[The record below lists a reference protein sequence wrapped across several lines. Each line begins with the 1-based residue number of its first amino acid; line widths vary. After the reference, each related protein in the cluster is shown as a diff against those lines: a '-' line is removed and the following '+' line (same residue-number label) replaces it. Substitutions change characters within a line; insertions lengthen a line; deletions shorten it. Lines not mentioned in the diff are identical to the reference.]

1 MASIAHRELPAP
13 RRAANRD
20 GRDPRYAPEHHTHAT
35 RHGTDHD
42 TDDVT
47 SHVTRGTTKLATTER
62 TIQHRELS
70 DADLLRESDLFDEAF
85 YLEQNPRLG
94 AQGKDPVTHYLTRGG
109 FNGKDPSAAFSSR
122 AYLKR
127 NPEVAAARIN
137 PLVHYLRVGRAEGR
151 SMNPLADDV
160 ALIVDSGLFDADYY
174 RHFHPDLPED
184 ADLVRH
190 YLRFGARRGDDP
202 SELFSTTGYQRQN
215 ADVAKSGANPL
226 LHYLAFGRHEGRIAP
241 RGKLREPYFDSLFA
255 QQWAHLAPL
264 PVAHLPSVGPRVTVL
279 TDSVG
284 PSSLFGGVG
293 TSIVLAIL
301 LANRFGATLRIATR
315 TEAPDPSVVTTLERA
330 AGVRLEGALETAYV
344 PVGGDQELAVADDEI
359 LMTTSWWTTRATLGS
374 TVDRSRVLYLLQEDE
389 RMFYAFGDERLMCSE
404 TLDERGFTVVV
415 NTQRLLDHLG
425 SAGHYPH
432 LADEAIA
439 LTPAFPGGLPR
450 EGADLG
456 ARPEGRRRLFFYSRP
471 ENARNLF
478 WRGGTVLSRAVEQG
492 LLDPDEWELHLVGR
506 RTPDLTFPRDTKPLV
521 VEGLD
526 WLAYQD
532 LVRTIDA
539 ALVLMDT
546 PHPSYPPLDL
556 AAAGVP
562 VLTNTHGSKQ
572 DLSDYSA
579 NILTAPSTVDG
590 LLEGMARLLALSD
603 DRAQRAANVRADGI
617 ERDWNV
623 SLAPTVDA
631 LVERFAGVMRSDD
644 VR

>member
-1 MASIAHRELPAP
+1 
-13 RRAANRD
+13 
-20 GRDPRYAPEHHTHAT
+20 
-35 RHGTDHD
+35 
-42 TDDVT
+42 
-47 SHVTRGTTKLATTER
+47 LATTER
-62 TIQHRELS
+62 KIHRREIS
-70 DADLLRESDLFDEAF
+70 DADLLRESELFDEEF
-85 YLEQNPRLG
+85 YLEQNPQLRER
-94 AQGKDPVTHYLTRGG
+94 GKDPVTHYLERGG
-109 FNGKDPSAAFSSR
+109 FNGKDPSPEFSSR
-122 AYLKR
+122 SYLQR

-137 PLVHYLRVGRAEGR
+137 PLVHYLRIGRAEGR

-160 ALIVDSGLFDADYY
+160 ALIVESGLFDDDYY
-174 RHFHPDLPED
+174 RHFHPDLPDD

-215 ADVAKSGANPL
+215 VDVAKSGANPL
-226 LHYLAFGRHEGRIAP
+226 LHYLRFGRHEGRIAP
-241 RGKLREPYFDSLFA
+241 RGRLREPYFDSLFA
-255 QQWAHLAPL
+255 QQWAQLAPL
-264 PVAHLPSVGPRVTVL
+264 PVAHLASVGPRVTVL

-293 TSIVLAIL
+293 TSVILAIQ
-301 LANRFGATLRIATR
+301 LANRLGATLRIATR
-315 TEAPDPSVVTTLERA
+315 TEAPDPSVVATLEQA
-330 AGVRLEGALETAYV
+330 SGVRLDGALETAYV
-344 PVGGDQELAVADDEI
+344 PVSGDQELAVADDEI
-359 LMTTSWWTTRATLGS
+359 VMTTSWWTTRATLDS
-374 TVDRSRVLYLLQEDE
+374 TIPREQVLYLLQEDE

-404 TLDERGFTVVV
+404 TLGERGLTVVV
-415 NTQRLLDHLG
+415 NTQRLLDHLASPG
-425 SAGHYPH
+425 NYPH
-432 LADEAIA
+432 LAEEAIP

-456 ARPEGRRRLFFYSRP
+456 PRPEGKRRLFFYSRP

-478 WRGGTVLSRAVEQG
+478 WRGGTVLSRAIEQG

-506 RTPDLTFPRDTKPLV
+506 RTPELTFPRDTKPLI
-521 VEGLD
+521 VEGLN
-526 WLAYQD
+526 WLDYQA
-532 LVRTIDA
+532 LVHTMDA

-572 DLSDYSA
+572 DLTDYSA

-590 LLEGMARLLALSD
+590 LLEGMGRLLALSD
-603 DRAQRAANVRADGI
+603 DRALRAANLRADSI
-617 ERDWNV
+617 ERDWSH

-631 LVERFAGVMRSDD
+631 LVERFAPVVRSGD

>member
-1 MASIAHRELPAP
+1 
-13 RRAANRD
+13 
-20 GRDPRYAPEHHTHAT
+20 
-35 RHGTDHD
+35 
-42 TDDVT
+42 
-47 SHVTRGTTKLATTER
+47 LATTER
-62 TIQHRELS
+62 TIHRREVS
-70 DADLLRESDLFDEAF
+70 DADLLRESDLFDEEC
-85 YLEQNPRLG
+85 YLQQNPKLRE
-94 AQGKDPVTHYLTRGG
+94 QGKDAVTHYLERGG

-122 AYLKR
+122 SYPQR
-127 NPEVAAARIN
+127 NPEVAAAKIN
-137 PLVHYLRVGRAEGR
+137 PRVHYLRIGRAEGR
-151 SMNPLADDV
+151 SMNPLADDI
-160 ALIVDSGLFDADYY
+160 ALIVESGLFDSDYY

-202 SELFSTTGYQRQN
+202 SELFSTTGYQPQN
-215 ADVAKSGANPL
+215 VDVAKSGANPL
-226 LHYLAFGRHEGRIAP
+226 LHYLRFGRHEGRIAP
-241 RGKLREPYFDSLFA
+241 RGRLREPYFDSLFE
-255 QQWAHLAPL
+255 QQWAQLAPL
-264 PVAHLPSVGPRVTVL
+264 PVAHLASVGPRVTVL

-293 TSIVLAIL
+293 TSVILAIL

-315 TEAPDPSVVTTLERA
+315 TEAPDPSVVATLEQA
-330 AGVRLEGALETAYV
+330 SGVRLEGALETAYV
-344 PVGGDQELAVADDEI
+344 PVGGEHELAITDDEI
-359 LMTTSWWTTRATLGS
+359 LLTTSWWTTRATLGS
-374 TVDRSRVLYLLQEDE
+374 TVPREQVLYLLQEDE

-404 TLDERGFTVVV
+404 TLGERGFTVVV

-425 SAGHYPH
+425 SPDNYPH
-432 LADEAIA
+432 LAEEAIA

-450 EGADLG
+450 DGADLG
-456 ARPEGRRRLFFYSRP
+456 PRAEGKRRLFFYSRP

-492 LLDPDEWELHLVGR
+492 LIDPEVWELHLVGR

-521 VEGLD
+521 VEGLN
-526 WLAYQD
+526 WLDYQA
-532 LVRTIDA
+532 LVHTIDA

-579 NILTAPSTVDG
+579 NILTAPSTVEG
-590 LLEGMARLLALSD
+590 LLEGMQRLLALSD
-603 DRAQRAANVRADGI
+603 DRSQRTANLRADSI
-617 ERDWNV
+617 ERDWNT
-623 SLAPTVDA
+623 SLATTVDA
-631 LVERFAGVMRSDD
+631 LVERFAPVMRRPD

>member
-1 MASIAHRELPAP
+1 MLRGHIDAHHQA
-13 RRAANRD
+13 
-20 GRDPRYAPEHHTHAT
+20 
-35 RHGTDHD
+35 RH
-42 TDDVT
+42 
-47 SHVTRGTTKLATTER
+47 RGTSQLATTER
-62 TIQHRELS
+62 RIERRELS

-85 YLEQNPRLG
+85 YLEQNPGLRK
-94 AQGKDPVTHYLTRGG
+94 QGKDPVVHYLKRGG

-122 AYLKR
+122 AYLQR
-127 NPEVAAARIN
+127 NADVAAARIN
-137 PLVHYLRVGRAEGR
+137 PLIHYLRVGKAEGR
-151 SMNPLADDV
+151 SMNPLAEDV
-160 ALIVDSGLFDADYY
+160 AMILDSGLFDAGYY
-174 RHFHPDLPED
+174 RHFHPDLPDD
-184 ADLVRH
+184 ADPVRH

-226 LHYLAFGRHEGRIAP
+226 LHFLRFGRHEGRIAP
-241 RGKLREPYFDSLFA
+241 RGRLREPYFDSLFA
-255 QQWAHLAPL
+255 QQWPQLAPL
-264 PVAHLPSVGPRVTVL
+264 PVAHLAAVAPRVTVL

-301 LANRFGATLRIATR
+301 LANRFGATLRLATR
-315 TEAPDPSVVTTLERA
+315 TEAPDPSVVTTLEQA
-330 AGVRLEGALETAYV
+330 SGVRLEGALETAYV
-344 PVGGDQELAVADDEI
+344 PVGGTQELAVADDEI
-359 LMTTSWWTTRATLGS
+359 VMTTSWWTTRATLGS
-374 TVDRSRVLYLLQEDE
+374 TVDRTQVLYLLQEDE

-404 TLDERGFTVVV
+404 TLGERGFTVVV

-425 SAGHYPH
+425 SADNYPH
-432 LADEAIA
+432 LAVEAIP

-450 EGADLG
+450 EGAELD

-492 LLDPDEWELHLVGR
+492 LIDPEVWELHLVGR
-506 RTPDLTFPRDTKPLV
+506 RTPDLTFPRDTKPVV
-521 VEGLD
+521 VEGLN
-526 WLAYQD
+526 WLDYQS

-572 DLSDYSA
+572 DLSDFSA
-579 NILTAPSTVDG
+579 NILTAPATVEG
-590 LLEGMARLLALSD
+590 LLEGMQRLLALSD
-603 DRAQRAANVRADGI
+603 DREQRTANLRADNI

-631 LVERFAGVMRSDD
+631 LVERFAGRMRRDD

>member
-1 MASIAHRELPAP
+1 M
-13 RRAANRD
+13 
-20 GRDPRYAPEHHTHAT
+20 
-35 RHGTDHD
+35 
-42 TDDVT
+42 
-47 SHVTRGTTKLATTER
+47 ATTER
-62 TIQHRELS
+62 KIHRRETS
-70 DADLLRESDLFDEAF
+70 DADLLRESELFDEAY
-85 YLEQNPRLG
+85 YLEHNPQLRT
-94 AQGKDPVTHYLTRGG
+94 QGKDPVEHYLKRGG

-122 AYLKR
+122 SYLQR

-137 PLVHYLRVGRAEGR
+137 PLVHYLRIGRAEGR

-160 ALIVDSGLFDADYY
+160 ALILESGLFDADYY
-174 RHFHPDLPED
+174 RHFHPDLPDD
-184 ADLVRH
+184 ADPVRH

-215 ADVAKSGANPL
+215 VDVAKSGANPL
-226 LHYLAFGRHEGRIAP
+226 LHYLRFGRHEGRIAP
-241 RGKLREPYFDSLFA
+241 RGQLREPYFDTLFTR
-255 QQWAHLAPL
+255 QWAQLAPL
-264 PVAHLPSVGPRVTVL
+264 PVAHLASVGPRVTVL

-293 TSIVLAIL
+293 TSVILAIL

-315 TEAPDPSVVTTLERA
+315 TEEPDPSVVRTLEQA
-330 AGVRLEGALETAYV
+330 SGVRLDGALETAYV
-344 PVGGDQELAVADDEI
+344 PVGGDQELAVSDHEI
-359 LMTTSWWTTRATLGS
+359 VMTTSWWTTRATLGS
-374 TVDRSRVLYLLQEDE
+374 TLDRAQVLYLLQEDE

-404 TLDERGFTVVV
+404 TLDERGFAVVV

-425 SAGHYPH
+425 SPDNYPH
-432 LADEAIA
+432 LAEEAIA

-450 EGADLG
+450 DAELEP
-456 ARPEGRRRLFFYSRP
+456 RPEGKRRLFFYSRP

-478 WRGGTVLSRAVEQG
+478 WRGGTVLARAVEDG
-492 LLDPDEWELHLVGR
+492 LVDPEQWELYLVGR
-506 RTPDLTFPRDTKPLV
+506 RTPDLTFPRDTEPLV
-521 VEGLD
+521 VEGLN
-526 WLAYQD
+526 WLDYQS
-532 LVRTIDA
+532 LVHTIDA

-590 LLEGMARLLALSD
+590 LLEGMGRLLALSD
-603 DRAQRAANVRADGI
+603 DRAQRSANLRADAI
-617 ERDWNV
+617 ERDWNT

>member
-1 MASIAHRELPAP
+1 M
-13 RRAANRD
+13 
-20 GRDPRYAPEHHTHAT
+20 
-35 RHGTDHD
+35 
-42 TDDVT
+42 
-47 SHVTRGTTKLATTER
+47 ATTER
-62 TIQHRELS
+62 KIHRREVS
-70 DADLLRESDLFDEAF
+70 DADLVRESDLFDEDF
-85 YLEQNPRLG
+85 YLQHNPKLRE
-94 AQGKDPVTHYLTRGG
+94 QGKDPVTHYLKRGG

-122 AYLKR
+122 SYLQR
-127 NPEVAAARIN
+127 NPEVAAAKIN
-137 PLVHYLRVGRAEGR
+137 PLVHYLRIGRAEGR
-151 SMNPLADDV
+151 SMNPLADDI
-160 ALIVDSGLFDADYY
+160 ALIVESGLFDADYY

-215 ADVAKSGANPL
+215 VDVAKSGANPL
-226 LHYLAFGRHEGRIAP
+226 LHYLRFGRHEGRIAP
-241 RGKLREPYFDSLFA
+241 RGRLREPYFDSLFA
-255 QQWAHLAPL
+255 QQWAQLAPL
-264 PVAHLPSVGPRVTVL
+264 PVAHLASVTPRVTVL

-293 TSIVLAIL
+293 TSVILAIL

-315 TEAPDPSVVTTLERA
+315 TEAPDPSVVATLEQA
-330 AGVRLEGALETAYV
+330 SGVRLEGALETAYV
-344 PVGGDQELAVADDEI
+344 PVSGEAELAVADDEI
-359 LMTTSWWTTRATLGS
+359 LMTTSWWTTRAALGS
-374 TVDRSRVLYLLQEDE
+374 TVPREQVLYLLQEDE

-425 SAGHYPH
+425 SPDNYPH

-450 EGADLG
+450 EDADLG
-456 ARPEGRRRLFFYSRP
+456 PRPEGKRRLFFYSRP

-492 LLDPDEWELHLVGR
+492 ILDPDEWELYLVGR
-506 RTPDLTFPRDTKPLV
+506 RTPDLTFPRDTRPLV
-521 VEGLD
+521 VEGLN
-526 WLAYQD
+526 WLDYQA
-532 LVRTIDA
+532 LVHTIDA

-562 VLTNTHGSKQ
+562 VLTNTHGTKQ

-590 LLEGMARLLALSD
+590 LLEGMQRLLELAD
-603 DRAQRAANVRADGI
+603 DRERRTANLRADAI
-617 ERDWNV
+617 ERDWNT
-623 SLAPTVDA
+623 SLSPTVDA
-631 LVERFAGVMRSDD
+631 LVERFAAVMRSGD

>member
-1 MASIAHRELPAP
+1 M
-13 RRAANRD
+13 
-20 GRDPRYAPEHHTHAT
+20 
-35 RHGTDHD
+35 
-42 TDDVT
+42 
-47 SHVTRGTTKLATTER
+47 ATTER
-62 TIQHRELS
+62 KVLRREIS
-70 DADLLRESDLFDEAF
+70 DAELLRESDLFDEEF
-85 YLEQNPRLG
+85 YLRHNPKLRT
-94 AQGKDPVTHYLTRGG
+94 QDKDPVEHYLNRGG

-122 AYLKR
+122 AYLQR
-127 NPEVAAARIN
+127 NPEVAAAKIN
-137 PLVHYLRVGRAEGR
+137 PLVHYLRIGRAEGR

-160 ALIVDSGLFDADYY
+160 ELITESGLFDPDYY

-202 SELFSTTGYQRQN
+202 SELFSTSGYQRQN
-215 ADVAKSGANPL
+215 VDVAKSAANPL
-226 LHYLAFGRHEGRIAP
+226 LHYLRFGRHEGRIAP
-241 RGKLREPYFDSLFA
+241 RGQLREPYFDSLFA
-255 QQWAHLAPL
+255 QQWAQLAPL
-264 PVAHLPSVGPRVTVL
+264 PVAHLGAVAPRVTVL

-293 TSIVLAIL
+293 TSIILAIL

-315 TEAPDPSVVTTLERA
+315 TEAPDPSVVGTLEEA
-330 AGVRLEGALETAYV
+330 AGVRLEGALETAYI
-344 PVGGDQELAVADDEI
+344 PVGGDIELAVADEEI
-359 LMTTSWWTTRATLGS
+359 VMTTSWWTTRATLGS
-374 TVDRSRVLYLLQEDE
+374 TIPRGQVLYLLQEDE
-389 RMFYAFGDERLMCSE
+389 RMFYPFGDERLMCSE

-425 SAGHYPH
+425 SPDNYPH
-432 LADEAIA
+432 LAEEAIA

-450 EGADLG
+450 DGEGLRP
-456 ARPEGRRRLFFYSRP
+456 RPEGKRRLFFYSRP

-478 WRGGTVLSRAVEQG
+478 WRGGTVLSRAVERG
-492 LLDPDEWELHLVGR
+492 LIDPAEWELHLVGR

-526 WLAYQD
+526 WLDYQA
-532 LVRTIDA
+532 LVHTIEA

-562 VLTNTHGSKQ
+562 VLTNTHGTKV
-572 DLSDYSA
+572 DLGDYSA

-590 LLEGMARLLALSD
+590 LLEGMARLLALSA
-603 DRAQRAANVRADGI
+603 DRDQRAANVRADGI

-631 LVERFAGVMRSDD
+631 LVERFASIMRSDD

>member
-1 MASIAHRELPAP
+1 M
-13 RRAANRD
+13 
-20 GRDPRYAPEHHTHAT
+20 
-35 RHGTDHD
+35 
-42 TDDVT
+42 
-47 SHVTRGTTKLATTER
+47 ATTER
-62 TIQHRELS
+62 KIHRRETS
-70 DADLLRESDLFDEAF
+70 DADLLRESELFDEAY
-85 YLEQNPRLG
+85 YLEHNPQLRT
-94 AQGKDPVTHYLTRGG
+94 QGKDPVEHYLKRGG

-122 AYLKR
+122 SYLQR

-137 PLVHYLRVGRAEGR
+137 PLVHYLRIGRAEGR

-160 ALIVDSGLFDADYY
+160 ALILESGLFDADYY
-174 RHFHPDLPED
+174 RHFHPDLPDD
-184 ADLVRH
+184 ADPVRH

-215 ADVAKSGANPL
+215 VDVAKSGANPL
-226 LHYLAFGRHEGRIAP
+226 LHYLRFGRHEGRIAP
-241 RGKLREPYFDSLFA
+241 RGQLREPYFDTLFTR
-255 QQWAHLAPL
+255 QWAQLAPL
-264 PVAHLPSVGPRVTVL
+264 PVAHLASVGPRVTVL

-293 TSIVLAIL
+293 TSVILAIL

-315 TEAPDPSVVTTLERA
+315 TEEPDPSVVRTLEQA
-330 AGVRLEGALETAYV
+330 SGVRLDGALETAYV
-344 PVGGDQELAVADDEI
+344 PVGGDQELAVSDHEI
-359 LMTTSWWTTRATLGS
+359 VMTTSWWTTRATLGS
-374 TVDRSRVLYLLQEDE
+374 TLDRAQVLYLLQEDE

-404 TLDERGFTVVV
+404 TLAERGFAVVV

-425 SAGHYPH
+425 SPDNYPH
-432 LADEAIA
+432 LAEEAIA

-450 EGADLG
+450 DAELAP
-456 ARPEGRRRLFFYSRP
+456 RPEGKRRLFFYSRP

-478 WRGGTVLSRAVEQG
+478 WRGGTVLARAVEDG
-492 LLDPDEWELHLVGR
+492 LIDPEQWELYLVGR
-506 RTPDLTFPRDTKPLV
+506 RTPDLTFPRDTRPLV
-521 VEGLD
+521 VEGLN
-526 WLAYQD
+526 WLDYQS
-532 LVRTIDA
+532 LVHTIDA

-579 NILTAPSTVDG
+579 NILTAPSTVEG
-590 LLEGMARLLALSD
+590 LLEGMQRLLALSD
-603 DRAQRAANVRADGI
+603 DRAQRSANLRADAI
-617 ERDWNV
+617 ERDWNT

>member
-1 MASIAHRELPAP
+1 M
-13 RRAANRD
+13 
-20 GRDPRYAPEHHTHAT
+20 
-35 RHGTDHD
+35 
-42 TDDVT
+42 
-47 SHVTRGTTKLATTER
+47 ATTER
-62 TIQHRELS
+62 KIHRREIS
-70 DADLLRESDLFDEAF
+70 DVDLLRESELFDEAY
-85 YLEQNPRLG
+85 YLEQNPQLRK
-94 AQGKDPVTHYLTRGG
+94 QGKDAIEHYLKRGG

-122 AYLKR
+122 AYLQR
-127 NPEVAAARIN
+127 NPDVKTSRIN
-137 PLVHYLRVGRAEGR
+137 PLVHYLRVGQAEGR
-151 SMNPLADDV
+151 SMNPLAEDV
-160 ALIVDSGLFDADYY
+160 ELILESGLFDADYY
-174 RHFHPDLPED
+174 RHFHPDLPAD
-184 ADLVRH
+184 ADPVRH

-226 LHYLAFGRHEGRIAP
+226 THFLRFGRHEGRIAP
-241 RGKLREPYFDSLFA
+241 RGQLREPYFDSLFA
-255 QQWAHLAPL
+255 QQWAQLAPL
-264 PVAHLPSVGPRVTVL
+264 PIAHLASAGPRVTVL

-293 TSIVLAIL
+293 TSVILAIL
-301 LANRFGATLRIATR
+301 LANRFGAALRIATR
-315 TEAPDPSVVTTLERA
+315 TEEPDPSVVRTLEQA

-344 PVGGDQELAVADDEI
+344 PVGGDQDLAVSDNEI
-359 LMTTSWWTTRATLGS
+359 VMTTSWWTTRATLGS
-374 TVDRSRVLYLLQEDE
+374 TLDRAQVLYLLQEDE

-404 TLDERGFTVVV
+404 TLDERGFAVVV

-425 SAGHYPH
+425 SPDNYPH
-432 LADEAIA
+432 LAEEAIP

-450 EGADLG
+450 DAELPD
-456 ARPEGRRRLFFYSRP
+456 RPEGKRRLFFYSRP

-478 WRGGTVLSRAVEQG
+478 WRGGTVLARAVEEG
-492 LLDPDEWELHLVGR
+492 LIDPEQWELHLVGR
-506 RTPDLTFPRDTKPLV
+506 RTPDLTFPRDAKPLV
-521 VEGLD
+521 VEGLN
-526 WLAYQD
+526 WLDYTS

-590 LLEGMARLLALSD
+590 LLDGMRRLLALSD
-603 DRAQRAANVRADGI
+603 DRAQRSANLRADGI
-617 ERDWNV
+617 ERDWNT

>member
-1 MASIAHRELPAP
+1 M
-13 RRAANRD
+13 
-20 GRDPRYAPEHHTHAT
+20 
-35 RHGTDHD
+35 
-42 TDDVT
+42 
-47 SHVTRGTTKLATTER
+47 ATTER
-62 TIQHRELS
+62 KIHRREVS
-70 DADLLRESDLFDEAF
+70 DADLLRESELFDEEF
-85 YLEQNPRLG
+85 YLQQLPKLRE
-94 AQGKDPVTHYLTRGG
+94 QGKDPVQHYLTRGG

-122 AYLKR
+122 SYLQR
-127 NPEVAAARIN
+127 NPEVAAAKIN
-137 PLVHYLRVGRAEGR
+137 PLVHYLRIGRAEGR
-151 SMNPLADDV
+151 SMNPLADDI
-160 ALIVDSGLFDADYY
+160 ALIVESGLFDPDYY

-215 ADVAKSGANPL
+215 VDVAKSGANPL
-226 LHYLAFGRHEGRIAP
+226 LHYLRFGRHEGRIAP
-241 RGKLREPYFDSLFA
+241 RGRLREPYFDSLFA
-255 QQWAHLAPL
+255 QQWAQLAPL
-264 PVAHLPSVGPRVTVL
+264 PVAHLTSVTPRVTVL

-293 TSIVLAIL
+293 TSVILAIL

-315 TEAPDPSVVTTLERA
+315 TEAPDPSVVATLEQA
-330 AGVRLEGALETAYV
+330 SGVRLEGALETAYV
-344 PVGGDQELAVADDEI
+344 PVSGDAELAVADDEI
-359 LMTTSWWTTRATLGS
+359 VMTTSWWTTRATLGS
-374 TVDRSRVLYLLQEDE
+374 TVPREQVLYLLQEDE

-404 TLDERGFTVVV
+404 TLGERGFTVVV

-425 SAGHYPH
+425 SPDNYPH
-432 LADEAIA
+432 LAEEAIA

-450 EGADLG
+450 DGAGL
-456 ARPEGRRRLFFYSRP
+456 APRPEGKRRLFFYSRP

-492 LLDPDEWELHLVGR
+492 VLDPDEWELYLVGR
-506 RTPDLTFPRDTKPLV
+506 RTPDLTFPRDTRPLV
-521 VEGLD
+521 VEGLN
-526 WLAYQD
+526 WLDYQA
-532 LVRTIDA
+532 LVHTIDA

-579 NILTAPSTVDG
+579 NILTAPATVDG
-590 LLEGMARLLALSD
+590 LLEGMQRLLALSD
-603 DRAQRAANVRADGI
+603 DREQRAANLRADSI
-617 ERDWNV
+617 ERDWTT

-631 LVERFAGVMRSDD
+631 LVERFAAVMRSGD